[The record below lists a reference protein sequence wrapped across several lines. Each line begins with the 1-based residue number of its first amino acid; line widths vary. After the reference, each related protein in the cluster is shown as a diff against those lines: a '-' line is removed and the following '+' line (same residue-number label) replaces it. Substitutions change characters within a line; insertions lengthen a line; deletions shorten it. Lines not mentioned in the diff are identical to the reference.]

1 MFEKPMSCSC
11 TPCCYFTYGF
21 GNSWNTHCLQAL
33 QCLNVVVIGAAV
45 LQYTRRIIKH
55 DYNGM
60 AVVTNNKWHSHC
72 SARSI
77 SIKEICIEKC
87 RALGFGVAR
96 PLVGESGLGLASHAS
111 NARLPRA
118 SGIWGKRRS
127 FTVVSNG
134 VRSHS
139 SSMVTTTYL
148 ALALRTMRVS

>member
-60 AVVTNNKWHSHC
+60 AVVTNNKWHSPC

-87 RALGFGVAR
+87 RAGFWCGATTSR
-96 PLVGESGLGLASHAS
+96 QSGLGLASNAS

-118 SGIWGKRRS
+118 GGMWGKRRS
-127 FTVVSNG
+127 FTVVSDG
-134 VRSHS
+134 VIIA
-139 SSMVTTTYL
+139 VL
-148 ALALRTMRVS
+148 W